1 MNEMSTMVLPLVLS
15 LFGGVLLGI
24 IFFGGLWW
32 TIQRGVSSRN
42 PATQFAGSLFLRTA
56 ITLAGFYFIA
66 HGDWRKMLACLLG
79 FSGARVCVT
88 RLTRRGVEAPAQIL
102 QAGKR

>member
-1 MNEMSTMVLPLVLS
+1 MNEMSALVLPLVLP
-15 LFGGVLLGI
+15 LFAGILLGI

-56 ITLAGFYFIA
+56 ITLAGFYFVA

-79 FSGARVCVT
+79 FAGARVWIT
-88 RLTRRGVEAPAQIL
+88 RLTRRGVEAPAQIF